1 MKNGLPNCDENGIRY
16 GVIAI
21 QNLDPD
27 VVEDLW
33 YGYGAVDLSYQA
45 AMEELD
51 AEIGREADRL
61 IETGELQAEDRDW
74 YVDRETDKRRD
85 DIQIDEPTIEGNY
98 QGVHYQISW
107 LGGAPLLWV
116 LESPVI
122 SKAQPCSPCVP
133 NAGNLDNLSDDGIEC
148 YGVPRDW
155 RRDETA
161 GQFTVPDFLGGQ

>member
-1 MKNGLPNCDENGIRY
+1 MTVNTNSKTGIRF
-16 GVIAI
+16 GVIAVN
-21 QNLDPD
+21 NLNSD

-33 YGYGAVDLSYQA
+33 YGYGAVDLSYKA

-107 LGGAPLLWV
+107 LGGAPLLV
-116 LESPVI
+116 VFESPFKGRFQLCSPCIPNAVSLESPRDVG
-122 SKAQPCSPCVP
+122 AEGYDVP
-133 NAGNLDNLSDDGIEC
+133 
-148 YGVPRDW
+148 PDW
-155 RRDETA
+155 RIGNDKA
-161 GQFTVPDFLGGQ
+161 

>member
-1 MKNGLPNCDENGIRY
+1 MTVNTNSKTGIRF
-16 GVIAI
+16 GVIAV
-21 QNLDPD
+21 NDLNSD

-51 AEIGREADRL
+51 AEIGWEADRL

-85 DIQIDEPTIEGNY
+85 DIQIDEPTIEGTY
-98 QGVHYQISW
+98 EGVQYQISW

-133 NAGNLDNLSDDGIEC
+133 NGGDLDNLCEDGVEC
-148 YGVPRDW
+148 YGVPDDW
-155 RRDETA
+155 RRTE
-161 GQFTVPDFLGGQ
+161 

>member
-1 MKNGLPNCDENGIRY
+1 MTVNTNSKTGIRF
-16 GVIAI
+16 GVIAVN
-21 QNLDPD
+21 NLNSD

-85 DIQIDEPTIEGNY
+85 DIQIDEPIIEGNY

-107 LGGAPLLWV
+107 LGGAPLLFV
-116 LESPVI
+116 FESPFKGRFQLCSPCIPNAVSLESPSDVGTEGYD
-122 SKAQPCSPCVP
+122 VP
-133 NAGNLDNLSDDGIEC
+133 
-148 YGVPRDW
+148 PDW
-155 RRDETA
+155 RIGNDEA
-161 GQFTVPDFLGGQ
+161 